1 MPHIRPDI
9 YKAVADNNIG
19 DVIFQDPFTEE
30 ARKAKRN
37 LVAASFAALLIA
49 ALELQVSG
57 FLGLQTTTGTTLASG
72 ITKGLACLIASYF
85 LASFV
90 LAAFVDYSAWKFRRE
105 RVMVKPYLDL
115 VAMLEAH
122 FHTTGEQVMNATHR
136 LDGIVIEHEMLSQV
150 SSQNAISEAKGQL
163 AAIETHA
170 ASLHDEFKPLLEHW
184 STQVARLDRLS
195 WRLRARFLSLW
206 LLDIAVPLLLA
217 GLAIWKTSEGL
228 TAVWSKVAA

>member
-1 MPHIRPDI
+1 MPYIRPDV

-57 FLGLQTTTGTTLASG
+57 FLGLQTTTGSTLASG
-72 ITKGLACLIASYF
+72 ITKGLACLIVSYF

-122 FHTTGEQVMNATHR
+122 VHTTGEQVMNATHR
-136 LDGIVIEHEMLSQV
+136 LDGIVIEREMLSQV
-150 SSQNAISEAKGQL
+150 SFQNAIDEAKGQL
-163 AAIETHA
+163 VAINRHA
-170 ASLHDEFKPLLEHW
+170 ESLHAEFKPLLEHW
-184 STQVARLDRLS
+184 SALVGRND
-195 WRLRARFLSLW
+195 
-206 LLDIAVPLLLA
+206 
-217 GLAIWKTSEGL
+217 
-228 TAVWSKVAA
+228 